1 MQVNK
6 PRPRLHGALRSE
18 LDCVPE
24 DSRPALDPR
33 TAAGQDDIGGVG
45 VEVGPKAAAYD
56 APIPVRQGARQVA
69 AERLTDRP
77 PSVALPEDKVPHRSG
92 PGDELVTDHVQPM
105 GCENGAGL

>member
-24 DSRPALDPR
+24 DSRPALDRR

-45 VEVGPKAAAYD
+45 VEVGPEAAAYD
-56 APIPVRQGARQVA
+56 APVPVRQAAREVA
-69 AERLTDRP
+69 AERLMD
-77 PSVALPEDKVPHRSG
+77 LPRGYVCPKAKSLTAAFLAAYGVRKWSG
-92 PGDELVTDHVQPM
+92 
-105 GCENGAGL
+105 